1 LEASQLESEIQH
13 LRESMTNYGLPCFG
27 DIMPGLTLDDTRAT
41 FHFITAARNKRK
53 KDIDFKTN
61 IRNTIDQQGNK
72 IKILEMENEKLT
84 EKNDYLH
91 KNIKTLTNQQKQNQT
106 DWKREKENYTG
117 ENENLKK
124 ANLKLKHQVAQ
135 YKHELKKSE
144 QQNEKLK
151 EQIKKKIFDK
161 GIVKNMIDYEGNHI
175 LYSLLK
181 IIY

>member
-1 LEASQLESEIQH
+1 LEASKLESEIQH
-13 LRESMTNYGLPCFG
+13 LRGSMVDYGFPPFG
-27 DIMPGLTLDDTRAT
+27 NIMPGLTLDDTRAT
-41 FHFITAARNKRK
+41 FHSITVALNRRK
-53 KDIDFKTN
+53 EDIDFKTN
-61 IRNTIDQQGNK
+61 IRETINHQGNK
-72 IKILEMENEKLT
+72 ILNLEMENEKLR

-91 KNIKTLTNQQKQNQT
+91 KNIKTLTSQQKQNQT
-106 DWKREKENYTG
+106 DWKNEKESYTG

-135 YKHELKKSE
+135 YKHEIKKNE

-161 GIVKNMIDYEGNHI
+161 GTIKNMIDYEGNHI

-181 IIY
+181 